1 MNRKWGKKWMAAMLS
16 ISMVIGMFP
25 GVGNPVRVL
34 ADEPPGQAVTQA
46 DNSNA
51 DNSGKDKYGFNLTTP
66 SSFNANDGENPYG
79 SGYSAFNEK
88 MEAFLWYRSSGK
100 NRNAETYNYTK
111 SSDIK
116 GYYVGPDSNRNNN
129 GFMQSRT
136 ASGAADVKY
145 VNVDGYD
152 PYGTGRDNMVA
163 LVGASLGKDPQLVV
177 ARYSASGKGQELR
190 KTFSLGS
197 GDDNDWLRDNQ
208 LEKYSAYKNYFT
220 LKAGDFDGDG
230 DEDIAVYV
238 PKRGDPYIMI
248 LDGITL
254 SPISDNI
261 PVRSFMGN
269 TGADMAGKFTN
280 NGKTARAT
288 INMSIETSD
297 INRDGKDE
305 ILLVG
310 SYSNIHDDSDGKK
323 LQQRSSVFACYK
335 VENKKPQQMNKYV
348 MDKDTCSVYMR
359 YASVAAGDIDFDGF
373 PEVVVAGVYSDND
386 GPDGDKSGSNKKYML
401 VTLKY
406 DPNEEVET
414 LIPSGGN
421 VMDMCNFVNAGFDK
435 DDNVHPLPALTCAAV
450 NGRNDAEQV
459 FLDGVFWKFENESWK
474 KDYTAKVCQSSDKG
488 IDGYIISDTWVDG
501 CVAGNFDENDL
512 GIEQVLYTTG
522 YKQQS
527 FNRYFYRVNMS
538 GKEQNKDSST
548 GICTPGSYFD
558 STSNELVRHVGMSDF
573 PCLAIAAVDA
583 DKDTDVFTFK
593 SKKYTYSNVDIL
605 AVLQAAPYFGEL
617 QDNYYNGN
625 IGETLYGKV
634 SGKGTV
640 TSKTKMASIGAYASF
655 SIGSSALQFHTEASY
670 THDWEWSY
678 EDELSHE
685 YSISFENDGTKNQVV
700 LYRTPVILYEYVITP
715 ADGSA
720 SYTMEVGVQ
729 QQPVYSTME

>member
-1 MNRKWGKKWMAAMLS
+1 MNRKCGKKWMTAMLS

-46 DNSNA
+46 DTSNA

-488 IDGYIISDTWVDG
+488 IGGYIISDTWVDG

-605 AVLQAAPYFGEL
+605 AILQAAPYFGEL

-625 IGETLYGKV
+625 IGETLYGKL
-634 SGKGTV
+634 SGQGTV

-715 ADGSA
+715 ANGSA
-720 SYTMEVGVQ
+720 SYTMEV
-729 QQPVYSTME
+729 

>member
-46 DNSNA
+46 DTSNA

-116 GYYVGPDSNRNNN
+116 GYYVGPDSKRNNN

-406 DPNEEVET
+406 DPNEDVET

-488 IDGYIISDTWVDG
+488 IGGYIISDTWVDG

-538 GKEQNKDSST
+538 GKEQNKNSST

-558 STSNELVRHVGMSDF
+558 SSSNELVRHVGMSDF

-605 AVLQAAPYFGEL
+605 AILQAAPYFGEL

-625 IGETLYGKV
+625 IGETLYGKL
-634 SGKGTV
+634 SGQGTV

-715 ADGSA
+715 ANGSA
-720 SYTMEVGVQ
+720 SYTMEVGV
-729 QQPVYSTME
+729 

>member
-46 DNSNA
+46 DISNA

-79 SGYSAFNEK
+79 SGYSAFNKK

-116 GYYVGPDSNRNNN
+116 GYYVGPDSKRNNN

-488 IDGYIISDTWVDG
+488 IGGYIISDTWVDG

-720 SYTMEVGVQ
+720 SYTMEVGV
-729 QQPVYSTME
+729 

>member
-34 ADEPPGQAVTQA
+34 ADEPPGQAVTQV
-46 DNSNA
+46 DTSNA

-116 GYYVGPDSNRNNN
+116 GYYVGPDSKRNNN

-348 MDKDTCSVYMR
+348 MDKDTCSVYIR

-488 IDGYIISDTWVDG
+488 IGGYIISDTWVDG

-625 IGETLYGKV
+625 IGETLYGKL

-685 YSISFENDGTKNQVV
+685 YSISFENDGTKN
-700 LYRTPVILYEYVITP
+700 
-715 ADGSA
+715 
-720 SYTMEVGVQ
+720 
-729 QQPVYSTME
+729 

>member
-25 GVGNPVRVL
+25 RVGNPVRVL

-46 DNSNA
+46 DISNA

-116 GYYVGPDSNRNNN
+116 GYYVGPDSKRNNN

-488 IDGYIISDTWVDG
+488 IGGYIISDTWVDG

-605 AVLQAAPYFGEL
+605 AILQAAPYFGEL

-625 IGETLYGKV
+625 IGETLYGKL
-634 SGKGTV
+634 SGQGTV

-715 ADGSA
+715 ANGSA
-720 SYTMEVGVQ
+720 SYTMEVGV
-729 QQPVYSTME
+729 

>member
-25 GVGNPVRVL
+25 RVGNPVRVL

-46 DNSNA
+46 DISNA

-116 GYYVGPDSNRNNN
+116 GYYVGPDSKRNNN

-488 IDGYIISDTWVDG
+488 IGGYIISDTWVDG

-605 AVLQAAPYFGEL
+605 AILQAAPYFGEL

-625 IGETLYGKV
+625 IGETLYGKL
-634 SGKGTV
+634 SGQGTV

-715 ADGSA
+715 ANGSA

-729 QQPVYSTME
+729 Q

>member
-46 DNSNA
+46 DTSNA

-66 SSFNANDGENPYG
+66 SSFDANDGENPYG

-116 GYYVGPDSNRNNN
+116 GYYVGPDSKRNNN

-261 PVRSFMGN
+261 SVRSFMGN

-406 DPNEEVET
+406 DPNEELET

-488 IDGYIISDTWVDG
+488 IGGYIISDTWVDG

-522 YKQQS
+522 Y
-527 FNRYFYRVNMS
+527 NA
-538 GKEQNKDSST
+538 
-548 GICTPGSYFD
+548 
-558 STSNELVRHVGMSDF
+558 HV
-573 PCLAIAAVDA
+573 P
-583 DKDTDVFTFK
+583 
-593 SKKYTYSNVDIL
+593 
-605 AVLQAAPYFGEL
+605 
-617 QDNYYNGN
+617 
-625 IGETLYGKV
+625 
-634 SGKGTV
+634 
-640 TSKTKMASIGAYASF
+640 
-655 SIGSSALQFHTEASY
+655 
-670 THDWEWSY
+670 
-678 EDELSHE
+678 
-685 YSISFENDGTKNQVV
+685 
-700 LYRTPVILYEYVITP
+700 
-715 ADGSA
+715 
-720 SYTMEVGVQ
+720 
-729 QQPVYSTME
+729 

>member
-46 DNSNA
+46 DTSNA

-488 IDGYIISDTWVDG
+488 IGGYIISDTWVDG

-625 IGETLYGKV
+625 IGETLYGKL
-634 SGKGTV
+634 SGQGTV

-729 QQPVYSTME
+729 Q

>member
-46 DNSNA
+46 DTSNA

-488 IDGYIISDTWVDG
+488 IGGYIISDTWVDG
-501 CVAGNFDENDL
+501 CVAKL
-512 GIEQVLYTTG
+512 
-522 YKQQS
+522 
-527 FNRYFYRVNMS
+527 
-538 GKEQNKDSST
+538 
-548 GICTPGSYFD
+548 
-558 STSNELVRHVGMSDF
+558 
-573 PCLAIAAVDA
+573 
-583 DKDTDVFTFK
+583 
-593 SKKYTYSNVDIL
+593 
-605 AVLQAAPYFGEL
+605 
-617 QDNYYNGN
+617 
-625 IGETLYGKV
+625 
-634 SGKGTV
+634 
-640 TSKTKMASIGAYASF
+640 
-655 SIGSSALQFHTEASY
+655 
-670 THDWEWSY
+670 
-678 EDELSHE
+678 
-685 YSISFENDGTKNQVV
+685 
-700 LYRTPVILYEYVITP
+700 
-715 ADGSA
+715 
-720 SYTMEVGVQ
+720 
-729 QQPVYSTME
+729 

>member
-1 MNRKWGKKWMAAMLS
+1 MAAMLS

-46 DNSNA
+46 DTSNA

-488 IDGYIISDTWVDG
+488 IGGYIISDTWVDG

-558 STSNELVRHVGMSDF
+558 SSSNELVRHVGMSDF

-605 AVLQAAPYFGEL
+605 AILQAAPYFGEL

-625 IGETLYGKV
+625 IGETLYGKL
-634 SGKGTV
+634 SGQGTV

-655 SIGSSALQFHTEASY
+655 SIGSSALQFHTETSY

-715 ADGSA
+715 ANGSA

-729 QQPVYSTME
+729 Q

>member
-46 DNSNA
+46 DISNA

-116 GYYVGPDSNRNNN
+116 GYYVGPDSKRNNN

-238 PKRGDPYIMI
+238 SKRGDPYIMI

-261 PVRSFMGN
+261 SVRSFMGN

-488 IDGYIISDTWVDG
+488 IGGYIISDTWVDG

-605 AVLQAAPYFGEL
+605 AILQAAPYFGEL

-625 IGETLYGKV
+625 IGETLYGKL
-634 SGKGTV
+634 SGQGTV

-700 LYRTPVILYEYVITP
+700 LYRTPVILYEIGRAHV
-715 ADGSA
+715 
-720 SYTMEVGVQ
+720 
-729 QQPVYSTME
+729 

>member
-25 GVGNPVRVL
+25 RVGNPVRVL

-46 DNSNA
+46 DISNA

-116 GYYVGPDSNRNNN
+116 GYYVGPDSKRNNN

-488 IDGYIISDTWVDG
+488 IGGYIISDTWVDG

-605 AVLQAAPYFGEL
+605 AILQAAPYFGEL

-625 IGETLYGKV
+625 IGETLYGKL
-634 SGKGTV
+634 SGQGTV

-715 ADGSA
+715 ANGSA

-729 QQPVYSTME
+729 QQPVY

>member
-25 GVGNPVRVL
+25 RVGNPVRVL

-46 DNSNA
+46 DISNA

-116 GYYVGPDSNRNNN
+116 GYYVGPDSKRNNN

-488 IDGYIISDTWVDG
+488 IGGYIISDTWVDG

-605 AVLQAAPYFGEL
+605 AILQAAPYFGEL

-625 IGETLYGKV
+625 IGETLYGKL
-634 SGKGTV
+634 SGQGTV

-715 ADGSA
+715 ANGSA

-729 QQPVYSTME
+729 